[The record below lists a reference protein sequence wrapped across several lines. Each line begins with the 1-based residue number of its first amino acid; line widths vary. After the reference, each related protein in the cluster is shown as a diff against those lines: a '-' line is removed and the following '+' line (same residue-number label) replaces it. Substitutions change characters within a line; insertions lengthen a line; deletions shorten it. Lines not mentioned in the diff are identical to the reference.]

1 MADGAFQDAY
11 RPIDDYGCI
20 GDSRTAALVGSSGSI
35 DWLCV
40 PEFDSPPLFSRL
52 LDLRDGGFWR
62 IQPTAPYHAG
72 HRYLDETNILETRF
86 VATTG
91 TARLLDFMPMRP
103 LPLRQRE
110 GGKDISHPAR
120 ALIRVVEG
128 IAGALDLESVC
139 TLRPDFGRQKARVIV
154 QDTLLSGA
162 GCRVTG
168 PTPWRVDAS
177 APDVG
182 KSTMTIK
189 AGERLAFILQF
200 EEEKAA
206 RTISQEEAMAL
217 LDETCDFWRS
227 WVRNCRYEGP
237 YKDAVVRS
245 ALALRLLIYGPTG
258 AIVAAPTTSLPERV
272 GGPLNWD
279 YRYAWLR
286 DASLTLEALLLAG
299 FDDEMD
305 AAFDWIARTIQIEKD
320 TVTIMYPIRSGE
332 RIDEQELDDVEGYR
346 GSRPVR
352 IGNAASGQVQL
363 DAYGAVLDAL
373 HFAWKARGYDVAAVW
388 EHFHSLADWV
398 ADHWRESGSGI
409 WEVRAGTHDFVY
421 SKAMTWVAL
430 DRAIKIAEGCALPG
444 DVARWRDECAKIRVE
459 VLERG
464 WNAELGAFAQSYQ
477 DAWLDASNL
486 RLSAMGFIAGDDP
499 RMVATIDRTLDGLTD
514 NALCYR
520 YLQAP
525 GANGQEGTFT
535 VCSFWLVHALLLA
548 GRADEARAMFEVILR
563 DASPLGLYAEEIDA
577 ATRLQLGNFPQ
588 ALSHIGLIGAA
599 AALAHAGVAGSVAPE
614 HADAVA
620 NARSS
625 AGVAPA
631 SAAND

>member
-1 MADGAFQDAY
+1 MADGAFQDTY

-40 PEFDSPPLFSRL
+40 PEFDGPPLFSRL
-52 LDLRDGGFWR
+52 LDLRDGGFWH
-62 IQPTAPYHAG
+62 IQPTVPYHAG

-91 TARLLDFMPMRP
+91 TARLLDFMPMR
-103 LPLRQRE
+103 QRE
-110 GGKDISHPAR
+110 GSKDPSHPSR

-128 IAGALDLESVC
+128 VAGTLELESVC
-139 TLRPDFGRQKARVIV
+139 ALRPDFGRQTARLTA
-154 QDTLLSGA
+154 QGTLLSGA
-162 GCRVTG
+162 GCLVTG
-168 PTPWRVDAS
+168 PASWRVDEAAS
-177 APDVG
+177 SVG
-182 KSTMTIK
+182 KSTITIK
-189 AGERLAFILQF
+189 AGERLAFVLRF
-200 EEEKAA
+200 EEEEGEQAA
-206 RTISQEEAMAL
+206 RAISQDAAFAL
-217 LDETCDFWRS
+217 LDETRDFWRS
-227 WVRNCRYEGP
+227 WARHCRYEGP

-299 FDDEMD
+299 FSDEMD
-305 AAFDWIARTIQIEKD
+305 AAFDWIARTIEIKKD
-320 TVTIMYPIRSGE
+320 TVTIMYPIRSHE
-332 RIDEQELDDVEGYR
+332 QIDEQELDEVEGYR
-346 GSRPVR
+346 GSRPVH
-352 IGNAASGQVQL
+352 IGNAASGQIQL

-373 HFAWKARGYDVAAVW
+373 HFAWKARGYDVSTVW
-388 EHFHSLADWV
+388 EHFHPLADWV
-398 ADHWRESGSGI
+398 ADHWRERDEGI
-409 WEVRAGTHDFVY
+409 WEVRGGGRDFVY
-421 SKAMTWVAL
+421 SKMMTWVAL

-444 DVARWRDECAKIRVE
+444 DVARWRDECAKIHAD

-464 WNAELGAFAQSYQ
+464 WNAELGAFAQSYE

-486 RLSAMGFIAGDDP
+486 RFSAMGFIAGDDP

-525 GANGQEGTFT
+525 GTDGQEGTFT
-535 VCSFWLVHALLLA
+535 VCGFWLVHALLLA
-548 GRADEARAMFEVILR
+548 GRTDEARGIFEAMLR

-599 AALAHAGVAGSVAPE
+599 TALAHAGVAGRVAPE
-614 HADAVA
+614 HSHAVA

-625 AGVAPA
+625 AGVAPV
-631 SAAND
+631 SAPAD